1 MGKSLLEKVL
11 WYGKGDQMSSD
22 KEKESWIIDQITKSG
37 FFHQKLHEWG
47 LLEIAYEVEAIK
59 GEKLKW
65 DLKELNISQTAWNK
79 IIHRGIKP
87 VIVFS
92 HPEVLKGN
100 PKRISY
106 YRMLAMVSQKSMS
119 KVGLAVN
126 RYENG
131 RKNFDDNVALKISKH
146 LNKIISVL
154 IEHDEEIDARE
165 FDLWRGMA
173 AGSQTQGSWQ
183 NTKGDRAEVVI
194 KELIERRAKGKDL
207 IIKKIIHGK
216 SEKFELKD
224 GRILVMG
231 SEPDVGIYE
240 NNIIQIAV
248 EIKGG
253 IDPAGVLE
261 RFGATLKSLRRA
273 KQENPKSVTVLIVQ
287 GVSLT
292 PTAEEEICKSKATID
307 HLFKIEDILENEDL
321 RKQLFDVLKI

>member
-1 MGKSLLEKVL
+1 
-11 WYGKGDQMSSD
+11 MSSD
-22 KEKESWIIDQITKSG
+22 EEKKSWTIDQITKSE

-47 LLEIAYEVEAIK
+47 LLEIAYELEGIK
-59 GEKLKW
+59 GEELEW
-65 DLKELNISQTAWNK
+65 DIKKLNISQTAWNK

-87 VIVFS
+87 VRVFS

-119 KVGLAVN
+119 KVGLTVKD
-126 RYENG
+126 YEDG
-131 RKNFDDNVALKISKH
+131 QKSFDNNIALKISKH

-173 AGSQTQGSWQ
+173 AGSQAQGSWQ

-194 KELIERRAKGKDL
+194 KELIERRIREKGL
-207 IIKKIIHGK
+207 IIKETIHGK
-216 SEKFELKD
+216 TEKFELKD

-231 SEPDVGIYE
+231 SEPDIGIYK
-240 NNIIQIAV
+240 NDTIQIAV

-261 RFGATLKSLRRA
+261 RFGAALKSLRRA
-273 KQENPKSVTVLIVQ
+273 KQENPQSVTILIMQ

-292 PTAEEEICKSKATID
+292 SKAKEEISESKATID
-307 HLFKIEDILENEDL
+307 HFFTIEDILENEDL
-321 RKQLFDVLKI
+321 RKQLFNILNI

>member
-1 MGKSLLEKVL
+1 MGKVIK
-11 WYGKGDQMSSD
+11 MPSD
-22 KEKESWIIDQITKSG
+22 KEKESWLIDQITKSE

-47 LLEIAYEVEAIK
+47 LLEIAYELEAIK
-59 GEKLKW
+59 GEELKW
-65 DLKELNISQTAWNK
+65 DLKELNISQKAWNK

-87 VIVFS
+87 VRVFS

-100 PKRISY
+100 PKRVSY

-119 KVGLAVN
+119 KVGLTVN
-126 RYENG
+126 GYEDG
-131 RKNFDDNVALKISKH
+131 RKGFDNNMALEISKH
-146 LNKIISVL
+146 LNKITSIL
-154 IEHDEEIDARE
+154 IEHDEKIDARE

-173 AGSQTQGSWQ
+173 AGSQAQGSWQ

-194 KELIERRAKGKDL
+194 KELIERRVREKGL
-207 IIKKIIHGK
+207 IIKEAIHGR

-231 SEPDVGIYE
+231 SEPDIGIYK
-240 NNIIQIAV
+240 NDTIQIAV

-261 RFGATLKSLRRA
+261 RFGAALKSLRRA
-273 KQENPKSVTVLIVQ
+273 KQENSQSVTILIMQ

-292 PTAEEEICKSKATID
+292 SKAEEEISKSKATID
-307 HLFKIEDILENEDL
+307 YFFTIEDVIGNEDL
-321 RKQLFDVLKI
+321 RKRLFEVLNI